1 MRYLTYVRYDKNNQ
15 SARAMARADFILKT
29 SMVMNENKRLLS
41 LDVLRGLDLFLL
53 VALQPVL
60 VAVLRQL
67 DCGVLNDTLLHQLD
81 HAEWEGMRVWDMVM
95 PLFLFMSGVTMPYS
109 LPKYRTQNGN
119 LKVWARVLKRFVLL
133 FLLGM
138 LVQGNVLALNPDRVY
153 IYSNTLQAIAVGYLL
168 AVPMTLYMKPRLQ
181 IMTIA
186 ALLVV
191 YSIPM
196 HLHGDWSAQGN
207 WAAVI
212 DKAVL
217 GRFRDGSTVAADG
230 TVQFAAWYDYAWL
243 WSSLTFC
250 CTVALGSLAGYV
262 TKAGNSDR
270 KATACKLAAVGA
282 VLVVTGLLCGF
293 VQPIIKRIWT
303 ASFTLYSAGWC
314 YLLLALFYWWI
325 DVKGHTKGWGWLLC
339 FGCNAITAYLI
350 GEMVN
355 FRGVAGSLLYG
366 LEQYIG
372 DWYPVLLTLCNS
384 IIVFLILKVMYRAK
398 LFLKV

>member
-1 MRYLTYVRYDKNNQ
+1 MTRTNNQ
-15 SARAMARADFILKT
+15 HAPRRVLILSEKT
-29 SMVMNENKRLLS
+29 MVTMNENKRLLS

-60 VAVLRQL
+60 VAALRQL
-67 DCGVLNDTLLHQLD
+67 DCEALNTTFLYQLD
-81 HAEWEGMRVWDMVM
+81 HAGWEGMRMWDLVM

-109 LPKYRTQNGN
+109 LPKYRMQNGN
-119 LKVWARVLKRFVLL
+119 LKVWARVLKRFTLL
-133 FLLGM
+133 FMLGM

-168 AVPMTLYMKPRLQ
+168 AVPMTLYMKPRQQ

-207 WAAVI
+207 WAAVV

-217 GRFRDGSTVAADG
+217 GRFRDGSVVAADG
-230 TVQFAAWYDYAWL
+230 TVQFATWYDYTWI

-250 CTVALGSLAGYV
+250 CTVALGSLAGNM
-262 TKAGNSDR
+262 TRNGNDDR
-270 KATACKLAAVGA
+270 KATARKLAFVGA
-282 VLVVTGLLCGF
+282 VLLVAGLLCGF
-293 VQPIIKRIWT
+293 VQPVIKRIWS
-303 ASFTLYSAGWC
+303 ASFTLYSAGLC
-314 YLLLALFYWWI
+314 YLLLSLFYWWI
-325 DVKGHTKGWGWLLC
+325 DVKGYTKGWGWLLY

-350 GEMVN
+350 GEIVN
-355 FRGVAGSLLYG
+355 FRGIAQSLLYG
-366 LEQYIG
+366 MEQYVG
-372 DWYPVLLTLCNS
+372 GWYPVLLTLCNS
-384 IIVFLILKVMYRAK
+384 IILFFILKMMYRAK

>member
-1 MRYLTYVRYDKNNQ
+1 
-15 SARAMARADFILKT
+15 
-29 SMVMNENKRLLS
+29 MNDNKRLLS

-60 VAVLRQL
+60 VAVFRQL
-67 DCGVLNDTLLHQLD
+67 DCEVLNDTLLYQLD
-81 HAEWEGMRVWDMVM
+81 HAEWEGMRVWDLVM

-119 LKVWARVLKRFVLL
+119 LKVWARVLKRFTLL

-168 AVPMTLYMKPRLQ
+168 AVPMTLYMKPRQQ

-207 WAAVI
+207 WAAVV

-217 GRFRDGSTVAADG
+217 GRFRDGSVVAADG
-230 TVQFAAWYDYAWL
+230 TVQFATWYDYTWL

-250 CTVALGSLAGYV
+250 CTVALGSLAGNM
-262 TKAGNSDR
+262 TRNGNDDR
-270 KATACKLAAVGA
+270 KATARKLAFVGA
-282 VLVVTGLLCGF
+282 VLLLAGLLCGF
-293 VQPIIKRIWT
+293 VQPVIKRIWS

-314 YLLLALFYWWI
+314 YLLLSLFYWWI
-325 DVKGHTKGWGWLLC
+325 DVKGYTKGWGWLLY

-350 GEMVN
+350 GELVN
-355 FRGVAGSLLYG
+355 FRSIAVSLLYG
-366 LEQYIG
+366 TEQYIG
-372 DWYPVLLTLCNS
+372 ELYSVLLTLCNS
-384 IIVFLILKVMYRAK
+384 IIVFFILKIMYRAK
-398 LFLKV
+398 MFLKV

>member
-1 MRYLTYVRYDKNNQ
+1 
-15 SARAMARADFILKT
+15 
-29 SMVMNENKRLLS
+29 MNENKRLLS

-60 VAVLRQL
+60 LAVLRQL
-67 DCGVLNDTLLHQLD
+67 DCEALNTTLLYQLD
-81 HAEWEGMRVWDMVM
+81 HAEWEGIRVWDMVM
-95 PLFLFMSGVTMPYS
+95 PLFFFMSGVTMPYS
-109 LPKYRTQNGN
+109 LPKYRTQNGD
-119 LKVWARVLKRFVLL
+119 LKVWTRVVKRFVLL

-168 AVPMTLYMKPRLQ
+168 AVPMVLYLKPRQQ
-181 IMTIA
+181 IIAIA
-186 ALLVV
+186 ALLIV
-191 YSIPM
+191 YSVPM

-217 GRFRDGSTVAADG
+217 GRFRDGSVVAADG
-230 TVQFAAWYDYAWL
+230 TVQFAAWYDYTWL

-250 CTVALGSLAGYV
+250 CTVALGSLAGYM
-262 TKAGNSDR
+262 TKTGNSDR
-270 KATACKLAAVGA
+270 KATARKLAAVGVA
-282 VLVVTGLLCGF
+282 LLVAGLLCGF
-293 VQPIIKRIWT
+293 AQPIIKRIWT
-303 ASFTLYSAGWC
+303 SSFTLYSAGWC

-325 DVKGHTKGWGWLLC
+325 DVKGHTKGWEWLLC

-372 DWYPVLLTLCNS
+372 DWYPVLLMLCNS
-384 IIVFLILKVMYRAK
+384 IMVYLILKVMYRAK

>member
-1 MRYLTYVRYDKNNQ
+1 MT
-15 SARAMARADFILKT
+15 
-29 SMVMNENKRLLS
+29 ENKRLLS

-60 VAVLRQL
+60 LAVLRQL
-67 DCGVLNDTLLHQLD
+67 DCDALNDTLLYQLD
-81 HAEWEGMRVWDMVM
+81 HAQWEGMRVWDLVM

-109 LPKYRTQNGN
+109 LPKYRTQNGD
-119 LKVWARVLKRFVLL
+119 LKVWTRVVKRFALL

-138 LVQGNVLALNPDRVY
+138 LVQGNILAFNPERVY

-168 AVPMTLYMKPRLQ
+168 TVPMVLYLKPKQQ
-181 IMTIA
+181 IAAIA

-196 HLHGDWSAQGN
+196 HLCGDWSAQGN
-207 WAAVI
+207 FAAVV

-217 GRFRDGSTVAADG
+217 GRFRDGSVLAADG
-230 TVQFAAWYDYAWL
+230 SVQFAAWYDYTWL

-250 CTVALGSLAGYV
+250 CTVALGSLAGYM
-262 TKAGNSDR
+262 TRHGNGDR
-270 KATACKLAAVGA
+270 LATARRLLTAGA
-282 VLVVTGLLCGF
+282 VLLAAGLLCGMA
-293 VQPIIKRIWT
+293 QPIIKRIWT
-303 ASFTLYSAGWC
+303 ASFALYSAGWC

-350 GEMVN
+350 GEMIN
-355 FRGVAGSLLYG
+355 FRSIAQSLLYG
-366 LEQYIG
+366 MEQYIG
-372 DWYPVLLTLCNS
+372 GWYPVLLTLCNS
-384 IIVFLILKVMYRAK
+384 IILFFILKMMYRAK

>member
-1 MRYLTYVRYDKNNQ
+1 MT
-15 SARAMARADFILKT
+15 
-29 SMVMNENKRLLS
+29 ENKRLLS
-41 LDVLRGLDLFLL
+41 LDVLRGFDLMLL

-60 VAVLRQL
+60 VAALRQL
-67 DCGVLNDTLLHQLD
+67 DCEALSSTILYQLD

-109 LPKYRTQNGN
+109 LPKYRTQNGD
-119 LKVWARVLKRFVLL
+119 LKVWMRVVKRFVLL

-168 AVPMTLYMKPRLQ
+168 TVPMVLYLKPKQQL
-181 IMTIA
+181 IAIA

-207 WAAVI
+207 WAALI
-212 DKAVL
+212 DKALL
-217 GRFRDGSTVAADG
+217 GRFRDGSILAADG
-230 TVQFAAWYDYAWL
+230 SVQFAGWYDYTWL

-250 CTVALGSLAGYV
+250 CTVALGSFAGYMI
-262 TKAGNSDR
+262 KSGNNNR
-270 KATACKLAAVGA
+270 KGTARTLLLTGV
-282 VLVVTGLLCGF
+282 VLVVAGLLMGLA
-293 VQPIIKRIWT
+293 QPIIKRIWT

-325 DVKGHTKGWGWLLC
+325 DVKGHTKGWGWLLS

-355 FRGVAGSLLYG
+355 FRCIAGSLLYG
-366 LEQYIG
+366 LEQYMDG
-372 DWYPVLLTLCNS
+372 WYQVLLTLCNS
-384 IIVFLILKVMYRAK
+384 VIVFFILKVMYRAK

>member
-1 MRYLTYVRYDKNNQ
+1 
-15 SARAMARADFILKT
+15 
-29 SMVMNENKRLLS
+29 MNENKRLLS
-41 LDVLRGLDLFLL
+41 LDVLRGFDLFLL

-60 VAVLRQL
+60 VAALRQL
-67 DCGVLNDTLLHQLD
+67 DCEALNSTLLYQLD

-109 LPKYRTQNGN
+109 LPKYRTQNGD

-168 AVPMTLYMKPRLQ
+168 AVPMVLYLKPKHQL
-181 IMTIA
+181 IAIA
-186 ALLVV
+186 ALLAV

-207 WAAVI
+207 WAAMI

-217 GRFRDGSTVAADG
+217 GRFRDGSVVAADG
-230 TVQFAAWYDYAWL
+230 TVQFAAWYDYTWL

-250 CTVALGSLAGYV
+250 CTVALGSLAGYM
-262 TKAGNSDR
+262 TKAGNGDR
-270 KATACKLAAVGA
+270 KATARKLALIGVASV
-282 VLVVTGLLCGF
+282 VLGLLCG
-293 VQPIIKRIWT
+293 VAQPIIKRIWS

-350 GEMVN
+350 GEIVN
-355 FRGVAGSLLYG
+355 FRGIAGSLLYG

-372 DWYPVLLTLCNS
+372 GWYPVLLTLCNS
-384 IIVFLILKVMYRAK
+384 VIVFFILKIMYRAK

>member
-1 MRYLTYVRYDKNNQ
+1 MLRFAQHD
-15 SARAMARADFILKT
+15 MARWANINIITKYLLT
-29 SMVMNENKRLLS
+29 MTENKRLLS
-41 LDVLRGLDLFLL
+41 LDVLRGFDLFLL

-60 VAVLRQL
+60 LAVLRQL
-67 DCGVLNDTLLHQLD
+67 DCEALNNTILHQLD

-119 LKVWARVLKRFVLL
+119 LKVWKRVLKRFVLL
-133 FLLGM
+133 FMLGM
-138 LVQGNVLALNPDRVY
+138 LVQGNILALNPDRVY

-168 AVPMTLYMKPRLQ
+168 TVPMVLYMKPKHQLLA
-181 IMTIA
+181 IA
-186 ALLVV
+186 LLLVV

-196 HLHGDWSAQGN
+196 HMHGDWSAQGN

-217 GRFRDGSTVAADG
+217 GRFRDGSVVAADG
-230 TVQFAAWYDYAWL
+230 NVQFAAWYDYTWL

-250 CTVALGSLAGYV
+250 CTVALGSFAGHM
-262 TKAGNSDR
+262 TKNGNNNR
-270 KATACKLAAVGA
+270 KATALGLLIAGV
-282 VLVVTGLLCGF
+282 VLVVAGLLAGIG
-293 VQPIIKRIWT
+293 QPIVKRIWT

-325 DVKGHTKGWGWLLC
+325 DVKGHTKGWEWLLC

-355 FRGVAGSLLYG
+355 FRSIAHSLLYG
-366 LEQYIG
+366 TEQYIG
-372 DWYPVLLTLCNS
+372 DWYAVLLTLCNS
-384 IIVFLILKVMYRAK
+384 VMVFFILRIMYRAK

>member
-1 MRYLTYVRYDKNNQ
+1 
-15 SARAMARADFILKT
+15 
-29 SMVMNENKRLLS
+29 MNENKRLLS

-60 VAVLRQL
+60 LAVLRQL
-67 DCGVLNDTLLHQLD
+67 DCEVLNGTLLYQLD

-133 FLLGM
+133 FLFGM

-207 WAAVI
+207 WAAVV

-217 GRFRDGSTVAADG
+217 GRFRDGSVVAADG
-230 TVQFAAWYDYAWL
+230 AVQFATWYDYTWL
-243 WSSLTFC
+243 WSSFTFC
-250 CTVALGSLAGYV
+250 GTVALGSLAGYM
-262 TKAGNSDR
+262 TKTGNNDR
-270 KATACKLAAVGA
+270 KATARKLALVGVA
-282 VLVVTGLLCGF
+282 LVVTGLLCGF

-303 ASFTLYSAGWC
+303 VSFTLYSAGWC

-325 DVKGHTKGWGWLLC
+325 DVRGHAKGWNWLLC

-350 GEMVN
+350 GELVN
-355 FRGVAGSLLYG
+355 FRGIAESLLYG
-366 LEQYIG
+366 TEQYLG
-372 DWYPVLLTLCNS
+372 GWYPVLLTLCNS
-384 IIVFLILKVMYRAK
+384 VVLFFILKIMYRAN

>member
-1 MRYLTYVRYDKNNQ
+1 MLRFAQHD
-15 SARAMARADFILKT
+15 MARWANTNIITKYLLT
-29 SMVMNENKRLLS
+29 MTENKRLLS

-60 VAVLRQL
+60 LAVLRQL
-67 DCGVLNDTLLHQLD
+67 DCDALNDTLLYQLD
-81 HAEWEGMRVWDMVM
+81 HAQWEGMRVWDLVM

-109 LPKYRTQNGN
+109 LPKYRTQNGD
-119 LKVWARVLKRFVLL
+119 LKVWTRVVKRFALL

-138 LVQGNVLALNPDRVY
+138 LVQGNILAFNPERVY

-168 AVPMTLYMKPRLQ
+168 TVPMVLYLKPKQQ
-181 IMTIA
+181 IAAIA

-196 HLHGDWSAQGN
+196 HLCGDWSAQGN
-207 WAAVI
+207 FAAVV

-217 GRFRDGSTVAADG
+217 GRFRDGSVLAADG
-230 TVQFAAWYDYAWL
+230 SVQFAAWYDYTWL

-262 TKAGNSDR
+262 TKNGNSDR
-270 KATACKLAAVGA
+270 KVVACKLAVVGA
-282 VLVVTGLLCGF
+282 VLLVAGLLCGF
-293 VQPIIKRIWT
+293 IQPIIKRIWT
-303 ASFTLYSAGWC
+303 ASFTIYSAGWC
-314 YLLLALFYWWI
+314 YMLLALFYWWI

-350 GEMVN
+350 GEIVN
-355 FRGVAGSLLYG
+355 FRGIADSLLYG
-366 LEQYIG
+366 TEQYIET
-372 DWYPVLLTLCNS
+372 WYPVLLTLCNS
-384 IIVFLILKVMYRAK
+384 VFIFLILKVMYRAK